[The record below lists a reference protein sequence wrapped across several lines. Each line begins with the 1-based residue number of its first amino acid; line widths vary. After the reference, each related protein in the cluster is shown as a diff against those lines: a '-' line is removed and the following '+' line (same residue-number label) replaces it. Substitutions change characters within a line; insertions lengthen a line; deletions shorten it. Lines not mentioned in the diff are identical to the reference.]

1 MKVQVKTLAAA
12 DAGEIE
18 LSEAVFGK
26 EPRLD
31 ILHRVVTWQLEKR
44 RGTARGARERSD
56 VQRTGKKLGNQKG
69 GGTARHGNRA
79 APQFIGGGK
88 AHGPRVRDFNP
99 GLNKKIRTLGLATA
113 LSVKAAEGKL
123 VILEDFTIAEAKTK
137 SMIAILAGLGITS
150 GLFID
155 GAEVNLGF
163 RQATSNVPHIDV
175 LPAIGANV
183 YDILN
188 HDTLVLTRAAV
199 TALEARVNG

>member
-1 MKVQVKTLAAA
+1 MKVQVKTLSAGE
-12 DAGEIE
+12 AGEIE
-18 LSEAVFGK
+18 LNDEVFGK

-44 RGTARGARERSD
+44 RGTARKARERSE
-56 VQRTGKKLGNQKG
+56 VARTGKKLGKQKG

-99 GLNKKIRTLGLATA
+99 GLNKKIRRLGLATA

-123 VILEDFTIAEAKTK
+123 IIVEDLAIEPKTK
-137 SMIAILAGLGITS
+137 AIIGALGGLGISS

-155 GAEVNLGF
+155 TEVNVNFALG
-163 RQATSNVPHIDV
+163 AANVPHIDV
-175 LPAIGANV
+175 LPVIGANV

-199 TALEARVNG
+199 SALEARVNG

>member
-1 MKVQVKTLAAA
+1 MKVQVKTLSAA

-18 LSEAVFGK
+18 LNEEVFGK

-44 RGTARGARERSD
+44 RGTARKARERSE
-56 VQRTGKKLGNQKG
+56 VARTGKKLGKQKG

-99 GLNKKIRTLGLATA
+99 GLNKKIRRLGLATA

-123 VILEDFTIAEAKTK
+123 IIVEDLAIEPKTK
-137 SMIAILAGLGITS
+137 AVIGALGGLGISS

-155 GAEVNLGF
+155 TEVNVNFALG
-163 RQATSNVPHIDV
+163 AANVPHVDV
-175 LPAIGANV
+175 LPVIGANV

-199 TALEARVNG
+199 SALEARVNG

>member
-1 MKVQVKTLAAA
+1 MKIQVKTLAAA

-44 RGTARGARERSD
+44 RARARGARERSD
-56 VQRTGKKLGNQKG
+56 VKRTGKKLGNQKG

-123 VILEDFTIAEAKTK
+123 IILDDLVISEAKTK
-137 SMIAILAGLGITS
+137 AFLTIMSGLGITN

-155 GAEVNLGF
+155 GAEVNASF
-163 RQATSNVPHIDV
+163 RLATSNVPHIDV

-199 TALEARVNG
+199 MALEARVNG

>member
-1 MKVQVKTLAAA
+1 MKVQVKTLSAGE
-12 DAGEIE
+12 AGEIE
-18 LSEAVFGK
+18 LNDDVFGK

-44 RGTARGARERSD
+44 RGTARKARERSE
-56 VQRTGKKLGNQKG
+56 VARTGKKLGKQKG

-99 GLNKKIRTLGLATA
+99 GLNKKIRRLGLATA

-123 VILEDFTIAEAKTK
+123 IIVEDLAIEPKTK
-137 SMIAILAGLGITS
+137 AVIGALGGLGISS

-155 GAEVNLGF
+155 TEVNVNFALG
-163 RQATSNVPHIDV
+163 AANVPHVDV
-175 LPAIGANV
+175 LPVIGANV

-199 TALEARVNG
+199 SALEARVNG

>member
-1 MKVQVKTLAAA
+1 MKIQVKTLAAT

-26 EPRLD
+26 ELRLD

-44 RGTARGARERSD
+44 RGTARKARERSD
-56 VQRTGKKLGNQKG
+56 VARTGKKLGNQKG

-99 GLNKKIRTLGLATA
+99 SLNKKIRRLGLATA
-113 LSVKAAEGKL
+113 LSVKAQEGKL
-123 VILEDFTIAEAKTK
+123 IVVEDLVLGEARTK
-137 SMIAILAGLGITS
+137 AFLVALGNLGISS

-155 GAEVNLGF
+155 GGAVDAGF
-163 RQATSNVPHIDV
+163 AMASANVPHIDV